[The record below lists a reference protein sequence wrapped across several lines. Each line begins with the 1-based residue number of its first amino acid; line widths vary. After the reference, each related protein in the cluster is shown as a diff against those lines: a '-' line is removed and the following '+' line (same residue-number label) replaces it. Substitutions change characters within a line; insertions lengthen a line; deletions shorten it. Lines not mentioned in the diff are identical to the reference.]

1 MAGVGSAFHIRLAG
15 TGDARSLAVLGAQL
29 FGQSFGAANTPED
42 MREYISS
49 AFAEG
54 RQRADLEDP
63 SIRIWLAESS
73 SGEAIGYAQIR
84 LGAVPPASAA
94 ILSEQPA
101 ELVRLYADRAWHGRG
116 VGAALLRTCIGAC
129 SDSGADVLWLG
140 VWQENSRAI
149 AFYEK
154 HEFRR
159 RGKQPFLLGADR
171 QTDWVMAR
179 TLRPR

>member
-1 MAGVGSAFHIRLAG
+1 VGGVGSAFHIRLAG
-15 TGDARSLAVLGAQL
+15 SGDARTLAVLGAQL
-29 FGQSFGAANTPED
+29 FEQSFGAANTPQN
-42 MREYISS
+42 MRAYVSS
-49 AFAEG
+49 AFVEG
-54 RQRADLEDP
+54 RQLADLEDP
-63 SIRIWLAESS
+63 SIRIWLAEAA
-73 SGEAIGYAQIR
+73 SGEPIGYAQIR

-101 ELVRLYADRAWHGRG
+101 ELVRLYADHAWHGRG
-116 VGAALLRTCIGAC
+116 VGAALLRACTDAC

-140 VWQENSRAI
+140 VWQENPRAI

-159 RGKQPFLLGADR
+159 RGKQPFLLGADQ

-179 TLRPR
+179 TVRAR